1 MDKDSEDDQF
11 YGMLRDL
18 RLSTLI
24 VTDHV
29 AIPFAYGY
37 EVPPLGNPAERQQLE
52 SRVQQFNASEWITRH
67 GTWGVGHP
75 VRARHPLRAI
85 ETAKLHNPYAGVP
98 YAWQLTETVDDFLC
112 RLPPATTNQSEDVP
126 WIFICNPFV
135 AREQKMTSDDAFMK
149 GNEDEAPSEGGRQLS
164 LVVQGATERLG
175 LLAELMQRVK
185 MSGKPSNFIAQELS
199 QERKNAVSDIL
210 HLAHAGR
217 ARTGKAS
224 SRITTFS
231 FTMAQLHRFE
241 LLQLW
246 MLFCSPATVDELW
259 ELVARAT
266 ANNELGVA
274 AKVAP
279 RPELNDSTRDR
290 LICIYTSDFMDKAD
304 VGRVLQRMRE
314 LKIADSSGQSIYY
327 KPDIFTYL
335 GIARGNPW
343 ELAASIYSSK
353 EFPCS

>member
-1 MDKDSEDDQF
+1 MEKDSQDDQF
-11 YGMLRDL
+11 YGR
-18 RLSTLI
+18 
-24 VTDHV
+24 
-29 AIPFAYGY
+29 
-37 EVPPLGNPAERQQLE
+37 PAERLQLE
-52 SRVQQFNASEWITRH
+52 SRVQRFNASEWINRH

-75 VRARHPLRAI
+75 ARRPLRAI
-85 ETAKLHNPYAGVP
+85 DTAKLHNSYAGVK
-98 YAWQLTETVDDFLC
+98 YAWQLTETVDDFLH
-112 RLPPATTNQSEDVP
+112 RLPPATTNQTEDLP

-135 AREQKMTSDDAFMK
+135 ARQDKTTSDDAFMK
-149 GNEDEAPSEGGRQLS
+149 GNEDEAPSESGRNLS

-175 LLAELMQRVK
+175 LLAELMQRVQK
-185 MSGKPSNFIAQELS
+185 SGKSTNFIARELS
-199 QERKNAVSDIL
+199 QERRNAVSDIL

-217 ARTGKAS
+217 ARTGK
-224 SRITTFS
+224 
-231 FTMAQLHRFE
+231 
-241 LLQLW
+241 W
-246 MLFCSPATVDELW
+246 MLFCPPATVNESW

-266 ANNELGVA
+266 ANNELGIA

-314 LKIADSSGQSIYY
+314 LKIVNSSRQCIYY

-353 EFPCS
+353 EFPCG